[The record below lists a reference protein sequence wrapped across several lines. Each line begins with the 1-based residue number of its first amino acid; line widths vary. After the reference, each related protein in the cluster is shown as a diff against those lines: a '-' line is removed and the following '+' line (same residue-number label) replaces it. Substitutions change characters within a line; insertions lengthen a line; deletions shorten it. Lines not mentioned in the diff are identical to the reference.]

1 MKKLMFTLA
10 VLVLFS
16 ASCYSQESGE
26 RKTTEGVVSSV
37 DWVGSVIM
45 VNDMSISIPPG
56 MSIRKGDDTIGLDD
70 VNIGDPVVVTY
81 YTDPSG
87 TNRAENVVVQYNGD
101 FAV

>member
-1 MKKLMFTLA
+1 MKKLIFALA
-10 VLVLFS
+10 VLMLFC
-16 ASCYSQESGE
+16 APCYSQDGQE
-26 RKTTEGVVSSV
+26 RKEVQGSVGSV

-45 VNDMSISIPPG
+45 VNDVSILIPPG
-56 MSIRKGDDTIGLDD
+56 MSIRKGGDTIGLDD

-87 TNRAENVVVQYNGD
+87 ANRAVNVVVQYNGD